1 MAIEKT
7 HNVTH
12 EQTFTNL
19 KIDSLFFSFSRHI
32 TMTFINAGSFLLPAN
47 IADKTQISIIFQS
60 KLLIHTVFKISRKIL
75 FQANI
80 QIQFDN

>member
-1 MAIEKT
+1 
-7 HNVTH
+7 
-12 EQTFTNL
+12 
-19 KIDSLFFSFSRHI
+19 
-32 TMTFINAGSFLLPAN
+32 MTFINAGSFLLPAN